1 MSTAE
6 QRSAKTGAPAIVAAI
21 APFARLAMGVVFL
34 VAGVAK
40 AWDPIQFFWELISYA
55 ELVGLDREV
64 WQRIAKTG
72 LLITPVECGIG
83 LALLFNWRP
92 RIIMPVATLLMGAFT
107 ALTIHAWQS
116 NANLNCGCFGS
127 LAERSP
133 GEAAVED
140 CVMLVLLLVAWR
152 WGTNRLPVDFPKAF
166 RAVALGTLISVL
178 FTGFQFYPEVERLK
192 SSDLKVGMRL
202 RGLNPKGHPPID
214 LIHRPNL
221 SPQPHL
227 ANRHQLRID
236 GLVAKTRD
244 NRQAHPHIHRRFVEA
259 NPADHIDE
267 NILAR
272 QIVTAA
278 LFEHGDNNGEPLG
291 VDAGGHP
298 LRIAKTRTRDQRL
311 NLDQQWP
318 GALHAT
324 DNRRARH
331 ALGALGEQ
339 DLRRVGH
346 LDQPLVA
353 HFKNPDFISR
363 SKPILDGT

>member
-1 MSTAE
+1 
-6 QRSAKTGAPAIVAAI
+6 
-21 APFARLAMGVVFL
+21 MGVVFL

-214 LIHRPNL
+214 LMEGEYLVEFFSPGCGHCRNAVPKLNRWSRIPELPPIVGLSVYPDDSPIMRKFREMVHPNYQIAMISTSDFRRL
-221 SPQPHL
+221 TVGYGYPRL
-227 ANRHQLRID
+227 AHIRDGVIENVWERDNTPTTGQLRK
-236 GLVAKTRD
+236 L
-244 NRQAHPHIHRRFVEA
+244 
-259 NPADHIDE
+259 
-267 NILAR
+267 
-272 QIVTAA
+272 
-278 LFEHGDNNGEPLG
+278 LG
-291 VDAGGHP
+291 VPEGKKEG
-298 LRIAKTRTRDQRL
+298 
-311 NLDQQWP
+311 
-318 GALHAT
+318 
-324 DNRRARH
+324 
-331 ALGALGEQ
+331 
-339 DLRRVGH
+339 
-346 LDQPLVA
+346 
-353 HFKNPDFISR
+353 
-363 SKPILDGT
+363 